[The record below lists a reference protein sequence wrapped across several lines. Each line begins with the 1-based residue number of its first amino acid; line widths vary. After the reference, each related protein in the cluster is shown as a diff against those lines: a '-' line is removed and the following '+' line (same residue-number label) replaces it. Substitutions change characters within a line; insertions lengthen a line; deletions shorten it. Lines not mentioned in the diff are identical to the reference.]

1 MNKNTL
7 ILLLFL
13 LPISHSYS
21 QNIDVKILDRL
32 NSPNELKA
40 DPTMKFI
47 SNSATY
53 VVIGTPL
60 CIGVTAL
67 VKHDSAMLS
76 KAIAIGASLA
86 VAEGFA
92 YALKYTVKRKRPF
105 ETYDYIYKKS
115 DAGDP
120 SFPSGHTTAAFST
133 ATSLS
138 LAYPKWYV
146 IAPSYVWATSVGYS
160 RMHLGV
166 HYPSDVLAGAV
177 LGTAS
182 AYATY
187 KLNQWFHKK
196 YLKNRRILRWY

>member
-1 MNKNTL
+1 MNKIFI
-7 ILLLFL
+7 ILFLFL
-13 LPISHSYS
+13 LPITHSYS
-21 QNIDVKILDRL
+21 QNIDVRILDRL

-40 DPTMKFI
+40 DPAMKFI
-47 SNSATY
+47 SNSTTY
-53 VVIGTPL
+53 TVVGVPL
-60 CIGVTAL
+60 CLGVTAL
-67 VKHDSAMLS
+67 IRHDSAMLS

-86 VAEGFA
+86 LSEGIA
-92 YALKYTVKRKRPF
+92 YAMKFTVKRKRPF
-105 ETYDYIYKKS
+105 ETYYYIYKKS
-115 DAGDP
+115 DGGDP

-187 KLNQWFHKK
+187 KLNKWFHRK
-196 YLKNRRILRWY
+196 YLKNKRILSWY

>member
-1 MNKNTL
+1 MHRF
-7 ILLLFL
+7 ISFL
-13 LPISHSYS
+13 VFSLGIFSLSYS

-40 DPTMKFI
+40 DPAMKFI
-47 SNSATY
+47 SNSTTY
-53 VVIGTPL
+53 AVVGVPL
-60 CIGVTAL
+60 CIGATAL
-67 VKHDSAMLS
+67 VKRDSAMLS

-105 ETYDYIYKKS
+105 ETYDYICKKL
-115 DAGDP
+115 DGGDP

-160 RMHLGV
+160 RIHLGV

-187 KLNQWFHKK
+187 KLNLWFHKK
-196 YLKNRRILRWY
+196 YLKNRRILKWY